1 MNTLSSQ
8 QQLQLLYWMKL
19 TRAVDDRTED
29 LYKQGKIPGVIFSQ
43 RGHEA
48 IAVGASYAL
57 EPEDVLAPM
66 HRDLGAYLL
75 RGMTPGTIF
84 AQAMAR
90 IGGPSRGRDT
100 NTHGLGDLSL
110 GIIGYI
116 SHLPQSMPVTL
127 GAAFSFKYRGEARVA
142 LTFTGDGASSEGA
155 FSESLNLA
163 AVLNLPAVFI
173 LENNRYA
180 YSTPTHHQYATRNLV
195 QRAEAFGMP
204 GYTVDGNNVLDV
216 WQVTAEAVD
225 RARSGGGPSLIEAH
239 TMRMRG
245 HAIHDPA
252 NYVPKQLL
260 EEWETLD
267 PIKITTD
274 TLRNQGVL
282 DHTTEADIAL
292 KVKTEV
298 DAGLKWADSSPLPNP
313 DTLTAGIY
321 A

>member
-100 NTHGLGDLSL
+100 NTHGLGCLLYTSD
-110 GIIGYI
+110 
-116 SHLPQSMPVTL
+116 
-127 GAAFSFKYRGEARVA
+127 AADE
-142 LTFTGDGASSEGA
+142 
-155 FSESLNLA
+155 
-163 AVLNLPAVFI
+163 
-173 LENNRYA
+173 
-180 YSTPTHHQYATRNLV
+180 
-195 QRAEAFGMP
+195 
-204 GYTVDGNNVLDV
+204 
-216 WQVTAEAVD
+216 
-225 RARSGGGPSLIEAH
+225 
-239 TMRMRG
+239 
-245 HAIHDPA
+245 
-252 NYVPKQLL
+252 
-260 EEWETLD
+260 
-267 PIKITTD
+267 
-274 TLRNQGVL
+274 
-282 DHTTEADIAL
+282 
-292 KVKTEV
+292 
-298 DAGLKWADSSPLPNP
+298 
-313 DTLTAGIY
+313 
-321 A
+321 